1 MTNISQNLNLNIKFK
16 NFKKKTWNVQNISS
30 NIICLRWNMKS
41 GWWWMNFINYQWK
54 MNIKKWISIINK
66 DVNNDDV
73 GENLKK
79 LFEMF
84 C

>member
-1 MTNISQNLNLNIKFK
+1 
-16 NFKKKTWNVQNISS
+16 
-30 NIICLRWNMKS
+30 
-41 GWWWMNFINYQWK
+41 